1 MEIINRRSFLKTLL
15 LGGTAC
21 CFSCLAVD
29 NGFSL
34 EVLNYESLYAS
45 LYPKTDQEEAFLK
58 DIVEKIDKK
67 AIPVKI
73 VVASYRYAMKKRKSE
88 RIVYFAKSLSILCD
102 RAGIKVKFLP
112 LK

>member
-1 MEIINRRSFLKTLL
+1 MEIIERRSFLRNLL
-15 LGGTAC
+15 FGGTAC
-21 CFSCLAVD
+21 CFSCFSVN

-34 EVLNYESLYAS
+34 EALNYESLYAS
-45 LYPKTDQEEAFLK
+45 LYPKTDQEEAYLK

-88 RIVYFAKSLSILCD
+88 RMVYFAKCLSVLCD
-102 RAGIKVKFLP
+102 RAGIKIKFLP